1 MPKKKNKGA
10 GKDIRRQINGIE
22 ESDKVNVIINKMSVG
37 GLSKEELESMF
48 EEFKNSLPKKLRKQ
62 INVDFK
68 REGKEIRSRI
78 SGIDESEKVD
88 EILNKMSRGGL
99 SKEELE
105 SMFEEFKNSLPKK
118 LRKQIKV
125 DLKHRDD

>member
-1 MPKKKNKGA
+1 MPKKKNERA
-10 GKDIRRQINGIE
+10 GKEIRNQINGIE
-22 ESDKVNVIINKMSVG
+22 ESDKVNVIINKMSGG

-48 EEFKNSLPKKLRKQ
+48 EEFKKTLPKKLRKQ
-62 INVDFK
+62 FNVDFK
-68 REGKEIRSRI
+68 RDGKEIRSRI
-78 SGIDESEKVD
+78 NGIDESEKID

-118 LRKQIKV
+118 LRKQIKL